1 MTKES
6 IKKSLLVI
14 FEEYGLQHDNEEIF
28 YDDIES
34 IVFVSVVISIED
46 YFNITIPD
54 RYLEINIIFSLD
66 ILSTIIMEQLLINGG
81 VNIWVS
87 IMQILLLLI
96 RDIH

>member
-81 VNIWVS
+81 VNI
-87 IMQILLLLI
+87 
-96 RDIH
+96 

>member
-54 RYLEINIIFSLD
+54 SYLEINIIFSLD

-81 VNIWVS
+81 VNI
-87 IMQILLLLI
+87 
-96 RDIH
+96 

>member
-1 MTKES
+1 MTRES

-66 ILSTIIMEQLLINGG
+66 ILSTIIMEQLLINEG
-81 VNIWVS
+81 VNI
-87 IMQILLLLI
+87 
-96 RDIH
+96 

>member
-66 ILSTIIMEQLLINGG
+66 ILSTIIMEQLLINEG
-81 VNIWVS
+81 VNI
-87 IMQILLLLI
+87 
-96 RDIH
+96 